1 MKTLALFISATLL
14 LAACSSTTIDEQTSK
29 RNELQKLKQQRNELN
44 KKISELENDLSEN
57 REEEIINVTV
67 TELNN
72 QLFEHFIEVT
82 GLVEAD
88 LDVNVSP
95 ESAGVIQEISVTEGQ
110 QVSAGQVLGK
120 LNTDALERT
129 LDELAIQL
137 ELSETNFNRQKN
149 LWDQNIGSEMQFLQA
164 KTNMESLQKRI
175 ESLKA
180 QIRMSEIKSPTDG
193 VIDIVFQKEGEMSS
207 PQIPFAKV
215 LNIDKIRIYADVSE
229 AYITRINQGDRVRIS
244 FPALSHEVT
253 APITR
258 IGNTIDPN
266 NRTFRV
272 RIDLQNQ
279 GRRIKP
285 NLISIVQIRDYVAK
299 DAIVVP
305 TLLIKED
312 FRGNYAFIVDNNDS
326 TILARKV
333 HVETGRTQ
341 NNRTEITGGLEEG
354 MKIISEGYNQV
365 SDGTPV
371 AFKNTVSSE
380 QKL

>member
-1 MKTLALFISATLL
+1 MKILAILISSVLF
-14 LAACSSTTIDEQTSK
+14 LASCSNTSIDEETSK
-29 RNELQKLKQQRNELN
+29 RNELQKLKQQRNELD
-44 KKISELENDLSEN
+44 KKITALESELTDTS
-57 REEEIINVTV
+57 EEETINVTV

-95 ESAGVIQEISVTEGQ
+95 ESAGIIQEISVTEGQ
-110 QVSAGQVLGK
+110 RVSAGQVIGK
-120 LNTDALERT
+120 LNTDALERS
-129 LDELAIQL
+129 LDEMSIQL

-180 QIRMSEIKSPTDG
+180 QIRMSEIKSPTNG
-193 VIDIVFQKEGEMSS
+193 VIDIVFQKEGEMGS

-229 AYITRINQGDRVRIS
+229 SYITRINHGDQVKIS
-244 FPALSHEVT
+244 FPALDYEVS

-266 NRTFRV
+266 NRTLRV
-272 RIDLQNQ
+272 RIDLQNK
-279 GRRIKP
+279 GGKIKP
-285 NLISIVQIRDYVAK
+285 NLISIVQIRDYVAE

-312 FRGNYAFIVDNNDS
+312 FRGNYAFVVDKNDS
-326 TILARKV
+326 TFQARKV
-333 HVETGRTQ
+333 HVETGKTQ
-341 NNRTEITGGLEEG
+341 NNRTEIISGLEEG

-365 SDGTPV
+365 SDGTQV
-371 AFKNTVSSE
+371 AFKNTVTSE
-380 QKL
+380 LKL

>member
-312 FRGNYAFIVDNNDS
+312 FRGNYAFVVDNNDS
-326 TILARKV
+326 TSLARKI

-354 MKIISEGYNQV
+354 MKIISEGFNQV